1 MGSSRRWAIFLIAST
16 LFLFS
21 QFYRASTAVVS
32 PQLMADAGL
41 DPRGLSLISAAFFYA
56 FALTQIPIGIFL
68 DRVGPRRTMT
78 ALSGVAVVGALV
90 FAWGDSLAALTAG
103 RVLLGIGMACNLMG
117 AFKLLTLWFSP
128 LRFATLSALVVSI
141 GTVGNLTATTPLAL
155 LVGWIGW
162 RWTFSLFA
170 GLNLALAAAFF
181 GVVRDRPQTSPAAP
195 AAPPPPAAGAGF
207 FAGLGRLLRNRD
219 FWIISLGTFSRYGI
233 FAAVQTLW
241 AGPYLMSVMGR
252 SALVAG
258 NLIFLLNLGMILG
271 GPLWGRLSD
280 TVFRTRK
287 GVIIIGLICMAAN
300 IGALALIPA
309 GAGSGLLGALFFGL
323 GFFASAGGIMYTHIK
338 ELMPLEMAGT
348 AMTGINFFTMIGA
361 AVFLQGMGGLMQ
373 ALYPEAVLGPA
384 AFKAAF
390 GLCGACLLGVAA
402 IYGFTRDGRR
412 S

>member
-21 QFYRASTAVVS
+21 QFYRASIAVIS
-32 PQLMADAGL
+32 PQLMADVGL
-41 DPRGLSLISAAFFYA
+41 DAGGLSLMSAAFFYA

-68 DRVGPRRTMT
+68 DRIGPRLTMT
-78 ALSGVAVVGALV
+78 ALSGVAVSGALI
-90 FAWGDSLAALTAG
+90 FAWGDSLEALVAG

-128 LRFATLSALVVSI
+128 LQFATLSALVVSI
-141 GTVGNLTATTPLAL
+141 GTVGNLTATTPLAI

-162 RWTFSLFA
+162 RLTFSVFA
-170 GLNLALAAAFF
+170 ALNLLLAAAFF
-181 GVVRDRPQTSPAAP
+181 LVVRDRPKACPAAG
-195 AAPPPPAAGAGF
+195 AAPPPPSPRF
-207 FAGLGRLLRNRD
+207 FSGLARLFRD
-219 FWIISLGTFSRYGI
+219 RDYWIISIGTFCRYGI

-241 AGPYLMSVMGR
+241 AGPFLMTVMGR

-271 GPLWGRLSD
+271 GPVWGRLSD
-280 TVFRTRK
+280 TLFRTRK
-287 GVIIIGLICMAAN
+287 GVIITGLVCLAAD
-300 IGALALIPA
+300 IGALAAMPSDA
-309 GAGSGLLGALFFGL
+309 GTGILAALFFAF

-361 AVFLQGMGGLMQ
+361 AAFLQGMGGLMQ
-373 ALYPEAVLGPA
+373 TLYPEAVLSPA
-384 AFKAAF
+384 AFQAAL
-390 GLCGACLLGVAA
+390 GLCGVCLLGVAVL
-402 IYGFTRDGRR
+402 YGFTRDTLG